1 MLFAKWM
8 EQNIMEGKSRW
19 SMSPSL
25 IREVAVVLVEGN
37 QDPEAEVDQGLLDD
51 PVRSLVRRADPNHV
65 LGAGVQ

>member
-8 EQNIMEGKSRW
+8 EQNITEGKSRW

-25 IREVAVVLVEGN
+25 IQEVAVVLVEGN

-51 PVRSLVRRADPNHV
+51 PVRSLVRRPDPNHV